1 MDKNDAPKI
10 MNENTYK
17 IINLLGFKFR
27 LKPNK
32 YEDHYVLNF
41 LGIKFKFSKSKNKKL
56 RNTFNYYKKNNIDI
70 TTFPKAEGD
79 IRELQL
85 ANLSLLLFLDKLCK
99 ENNIAYWLDFG
110 TLLGAVRH
118 KGFIPWDDDID
129 VSMMR
134 DDYERIIDIIN
145 NNPYNSDIY
154 AEFNRDEEKG
164 DCIGK
169 YFHIKIRH
177 KKCPNLFVD
186 IFPYDYLG
194 KNLNHEDKILISK
207 MAFAL
212 KRELSKKYDYSM
224 ESQIIKSDIDEKR
237 NKYLK
242 FDETDNKNSDLI
254 WGIDYLHY
262 WNNWVYTQET
272 IFPLQDIEFE
282 GHIFKC
288 ANKKEDF
295 LAEVYGN
302 YMSYPENF
310 THIHNLFRS
319 FSNKEQKVIKE
330 LLKDL

>member
-1 MDKNDAPKI
+1 

-224 ESQIIKSDIDEKR
+224 EIQI
-237 NKYLK
+237 
-242 FDETDNKNSDLI
+242 
-254 WGIDYLHY
+254 
-262 WNNWVYTQET
+262 
-272 IFPLQDIEFE
+272 
-282 GHIFKC
+282 
-288 ANKKEDF
+288 
-295 LAEVYGN
+295 
-302 YMSYPENF
+302 
-310 THIHNLFRS
+310 
-319 FSNKEQKVIKE
+319 
-330 LLKDL
+330 